1 MRSVFE
7 IESMARLVFSIY
19 PDGATCEC
27 RESRKGELPSL
38 FKSTILDYI
47 CDTGKGALMEKS
59 AQSEERAVVLN
70 FLLASI
76 DRRRILSELRKEDLH
91 LNELAKRL
99 DITATEALRQLQRM
113 TEARLL
119 EKMPDGKYRLT
130 PYAKVVLDNTAPL
143 DFVSKFREFFL
154 EHDAS
159 LVPQEYRARFGE
171 LSGAKMTTS
180 TVETINLVTDMFEG
194 AEKKIDASV
203 LGMRLHLDIATRRLQ
218 EGLKVRWLMDES
230 FLTKAKS
237 IYGSAKQLPEMRW
250 TPRII
255 GHINVTDK
263 VGMLTLRRNDGT
275 MSYFAFYGEDASIV
289 KWANDMF
296 THEWEKAKP
305 WYP

>member
-1 MRSVFE
+1 
-7 IESMARLVFSIY
+7 MAIQGQAQ
-19 PDGATCEC
+19 PDDRAA
-27 RESRKGELPSL
+27 EL
-38 FKSTILDYI
+38 FF
-47 CDTGKGALMEKS
+47 
-59 AQSEERAVVLN
+59 Q
-70 FLLASI
+70 LASV
-76 DRRRILSELRKEDLH
+76 DRKRILSELQKEDLH
-91 LNELAKRL
+91 LNEVAKRL
-99 DITATEALRQLQRM
+99 GMTATETLRQLQRM
-113 TEARLL
+113 TDARLL
-119 EKMPDGKYRLT
+119 EKMPDGKYALT
-130 PYAKVVLDNTAPL
+130 PYARVVLDNTATL

-171 LSGAKMTTS
+171 LSGARMTTS

-203 LGMRLHLDIATRRLQ
+203 LGMRLHLDIAMRRLQ

-237 IYGSAKQLPEMRW
+237 MYGSVRPLPELRR

-263 VGMLTLRRNDGT
+263 VGMLTIRRNDGT
-275 MSYFAFYGEDASIV
+275 MSYYAFYGQDASV
-289 KWANDMF
+289 LKWANDMF